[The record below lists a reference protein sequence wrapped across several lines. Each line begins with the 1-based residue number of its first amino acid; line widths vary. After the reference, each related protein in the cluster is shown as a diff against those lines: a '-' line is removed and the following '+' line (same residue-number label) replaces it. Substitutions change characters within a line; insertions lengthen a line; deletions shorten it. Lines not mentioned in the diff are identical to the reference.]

1 MSKQDEILNITFHD
15 LRGEPQALSQF
26 KGNVLMVVNTAS
38 L

>member
-15 LRGEPQALSQF
+15 LHGKPQALSHYQ
-26 KGNVLMVVNTAS
+26 GNVLMIVNTAS